1 MKSGPESTKDP
12 GLSFEAILAVP
23 GGQTIDRDTL
33 KPEERALVS
42 LVDGQRNVG
51 DLLRLTGLS
60 GFVVM
65 RVLRSLRE
73 RGVLV
78 QVGNSQ
84 SPATTGELAAISGTI
99 GKIDKKLDKTSD
111 TSEKKPGAEPVPA
124 ARDKEKSGPAARKA
138 TQDLSEVIA
147 QRVRLRTPMMP
158 LPAKP
163 GATPETKTEARPA
176 NTAPAAGKTISLNNA
191 PTMEMPRP
199 PPESRDESELFP
211 GPPEPERKVHETP
224 RPATGLLSRTVIG
237 IPAVRINQ
245 DQASR
250 PVIPGG
256 KSSKPAAPSLNDTLV
271 DAGPPV
277 PVSDL
282 SAVGGS
288 ESPAASFRVGN
299 YDVITRIAQGGMGSI
314 YLCRRSAE
322 MGFQRL
328 FVLKAVRQH
337 SAQTEAA
344 IRSFQR
350 EARIGGLLA
359 HPNVLSVIDVGNYQ
373 DQPFLILDYVDGASL
388 SDLLADGDN
397 TIRPAPSV
405 VVTIFLDALRGLQR
419 AHDLQGVDGKSLG
432 LVHGDFSPHNILV
445 GTDGASRLTDFGSAR
460 LTALPEDRAEGSS
473 PLGKP
478 SYMSPEQ
485 LQGEPIDHRT
495 DIFSVGVALWTA
507 LTGQKLFTDPS
518 YEKTVMNVLRKKIPP
533 PSTLGAPPA
542 LDDVCLRALSRTPG
556 GRYASAEEMAQDLLQ
571 AAGGAH
577 LVASPHQVGRWVQQ
591 AVGDVLADRRRRVLA
606 ATPTATPVAPVRKA
620 RGGDTVVMETIAP
633 RTKTPM
639 HVSPRKSRP
648 VEEITGPIPS
658 DIASGDIP
666 EWPAQSSRVQLVLV
680 AALAALFAAALAA
693 AGTYTYFNRPN
704 VPAASGPP

>member
-1 MKSGPESTKDP
+1 M
-12 GLSFEAILAVP
+12 
-23 GGQTIDRDTL
+23 
-33 KPEERALVS
+33 
-42 LVDGQRNVG
+42 
-51 DLLRLTGLS
+51 
-60 GFVVM
+60 
-65 RVLRSLRE
+65 
-73 RGVLV
+73 
-78 QVGNSQ
+78 
-84 SPATTGELAAISGTI
+84 
-99 GKIDKKLDKTSD
+99 
-111 TSEKKPGAEPVPA
+111 
-124 ARDKEKSGPAARKA
+124 
-138 TQDLSEVIA
+138 
-147 QRVRLRTPMMP
+147 
-158 LPAKP
+158 
-163 GATPETKTEARPA
+163 
-176 NTAPAAGKTISLNNA
+176 
-191 PTMEMPRP
+191 
-199 PPESRDESELFP
+199 
-211 GPPEPERKVHETP
+211 
-224 RPATGLLSRTVIG
+224 
-237 IPAVRINQ
+237 
-245 DQASR
+245 
-250 PVIPGG
+250 IPGG
-256 KSSKPAAPSLNDTLV
+256 RSSKPAAPSPNDTLV

-322 MGFQRL
+322 KGFQRL

-397 TIRPAPSV
+397 PIRPAPSV

-460 LTALPEDRAEGSS
+460 LTALPEDRAEGGS

-533 PSTLGAPPA
+533 PSTLGAPAA

-591 AVGDVLADRRRRVLA
+591 SVGDVLADRRRRVLA
-606 ATPTATPVAPVRKA
+606 ATATARRWRRCARPGAATPWSWR
-620 RGGDTVVMETIAP
+620 RSLRAP
-633 RTKTPM
+633 RRRCTCHPASRGRWRR
-639 HVSPRKSRP
+639 SP
-648 VEEITGPIPS
+648 GPS
-658 DIASGDIP
+658 
-666 EWPAQSSRVQLVLV
+666 PAMST
-680 AALAALFAAALAA
+680 
-693 AGTYTYFNRPN
+693 AGISP
-704 VPAASGPP
+704 SGPPSPRACSWCWWRPWRRCSPRRWPRPGRTPTSIVRTSPPRPGHPESRVSLKSA

>member
-1 MKSGPESTKDP
+1 MKSGSDSPKDT
-12 GLSFEAILAVP
+12 GLSFEAILAIP
-23 GGQTIDRDTL
+23 DGQTLDREAL

-42 LVDGQRNVG
+42 LIDGHRNVG

-78 QVGNSQ
+78 QVGTSD
-84 SPATTGELAAISGTI
+84 PMVTTGEMSAVSGTL
-99 GKIDKKLDKTSD
+99 GGTAKGPKAARSAV
-111 TSEKKPGAEPVPA
+111 EAGVVPA
-124 ARDKEKSGPAARKA
+124 EKSGPRKA
-138 TQDLSEVIA
+138 TQDLSELIA
-147 QRVRLRTPMMP
+147 QRARVRTPMVP
-158 LPAKP
+158 PAK
-163 GATPETKTEARPA
+163 AETRPEIQPEVEARPEA
-176 NTAPAAGKTISLNNA
+176 SPVA
-191 PTMEMPRP
+191 MP
-199 PPESRDESELFP
+199 EGSRDESELFP
-211 GPPEPERKVHETP
+211 GPPEPERPVQETP
-224 RPATGLLSRTVIG
+224 RPVGGPLSRTVIG

-245 DQASR
+245 GT
-250 PVIPGG
+250 IPG
-256 KSSKPAAPSLNDTLV
+256 SSARKPTPARLPTPNDTLV

-277 PVSDL
+277 PVNDL
-282 SAVGGS
+282 AAVGGS
-288 ESPAASFRVGN
+288 ESPAAAFRVGN

-322 MGFQRL
+322 SGFQRL

-350 EARIGGLLA
+350 EARIGGLLT
-359 HPNVLSVIDVGNYQ
+359 HPNVLSVIDVGSYQ
-373 DQPFLILDYVDGASL
+373 EQPFLILDYVDGSSL
-388 SDLLADGDN
+388 SDLLADGEN
-397 TIRPAPSV
+397 TIKPAPSV

-419 AHDLQGVDGKSLG
+419 AHDLQGMDGKPMG

-445 GTDGASRLTDFGSAR
+445 GTDGAARLTDFGSAR
-460 LTALPEDRAEGSS
+460 LMALPEDRADSGS

-485 LQGEPIDHRT
+485 LQGETIDHRT

-533 PSTLGAPPA
+533 PSSFGAPAA
-542 LDDVCLRALSRTPG
+542 LDDVCMRALSRTPA
-556 GRYASAEEMAQDLLQ
+556 GRYASAEEMAHDLLQ

-577 LVASPHQVGRWVQQ
+577 LVANPHQVGRWVQQ
-591 AVGDVLADRRRRVLA
+591 SVGDVLAERRRRLLA
-606 ATPTATPVAPVRKA
+606 ATAPAAVAPVRKA
-620 RGGDTVVMETIAP
+620 RGGDTQVMDTIPP
-633 RTKTPM
+633 RTMTPM
-639 HVSPRKSRP
+639 QVARGSSRGRSAART

-658 DIASGDIP
+658 DLSSGDIP
-666 EWPAQSSRVQLVLV
+666 EWPPQSSRVQLVLV

-693 AGTYTYFNRPN
+693 AGTYTYFNRPSY
-704 VPAASGPP
+704 PGPSAPP

>member
-1 MKSGPESTKDP
+1 MKSGSDSPKDA
-12 GLSFEAILAVP
+12 GLSFEAILAIP
-23 GGQTIDRDTL
+23 DGQSVDREAL

-42 LVDGQRNVG
+42 LIDGHRNVG

-65 RVLRSLRE
+65 RVLRSLRD

-78 QVGNSQ
+78 QVGTSD
-84 SPATTGELAAISGTI
+84 PVVTTGEMSAVSGTL
-99 GKIDKKLDKTSD
+99 GGTAK
-111 TSEKKPGAEPVPA
+111 GAKA
-124 ARDKEKSGPAARKA
+124 ARSAVEAGVIPAEKSGPRKA
-138 TQDLSEVIA
+138 TQDLSELIA
-147 QRVRLRTPMMP
+147 QRARTRTPMVP
-158 LPAKP
+158 PAK
-163 GATPETKTEARPA
+163 AETRPEIQPEVEARPEA
-176 NTAPAAGKTISLNNA
+176 SPATKPA
-191 PTMEMPRP
+191 
-199 PPESRDESELFP
+199 ESRDESELFP
-211 GPPEPERKVHETP
+211 GPPEPERPVQETP
-224 RPATGLLSRTVIG
+224 RPVGGPLSRTVIG

-245 DQASR
+245 GT
-250 PVIPGG
+250 IPG
-256 KSSKPAAPSLNDTLV
+256 SSARKPTPARLPTPNDTLV

-277 PVSDL
+277 RVDDL
-282 SAVGGS
+282 AAVGGS
-288 ESPAASFRVGN
+288 ESPATAFRVGS

-322 MGFQRL
+322 NGFQRL

-350 EARIGGLLA
+350 EARIGGLLT
-359 HPNVLSVIDVGNYQ
+359 HPNVLSVIDVGTYQ
-373 DQPFLILDYVDGASL
+373 EQPYLILDYVDGSSL

-397 TIRPAPSV
+397 TIKPAPSV

-419 AHDLQGVDGKSLG
+419 AHDLQGIDGKPMG

-460 LTALPEDRAEGSS
+460 LMALPEDRAEAGS

-485 LQGEPIDHRT
+485 LQGETIDHRT

-533 PSTLGAPPA
+533 PSSFGAPAA
-542 LDDVCLRALSRTPG
+542 LDEVCMRALSRTPA
-556 GRYASAEEMAQDLLQ
+556 GRYASAEEMAHDLLQ

-577 LVASPHQVGRWVQQ
+577 LVANPHQVGRWVQQ
-591 AVGDVLADRRRRVLA
+591 SVGEVLADRRRRVLA
-606 ATPTATPVAPVRKA
+606 VAAPAVAPVRKS
-620 RGGDTVVMETIAP
+620 RGGDTVVMETIQP
-633 RTKTPM
+633 RTMTPM
-639 HVSPRKSRP
+639 QVARGGSRGGSAARA

-658 DIASGDIP
+658 DLSSGDIP
-666 EWPAQSSRVQLVLV
+666 EWPPQSSRVQLVLV

-693 AGTYTYFNRPN
+693 AGTYTYFNRPSY
-704 VPAASGPP
+704 PGPSAPP